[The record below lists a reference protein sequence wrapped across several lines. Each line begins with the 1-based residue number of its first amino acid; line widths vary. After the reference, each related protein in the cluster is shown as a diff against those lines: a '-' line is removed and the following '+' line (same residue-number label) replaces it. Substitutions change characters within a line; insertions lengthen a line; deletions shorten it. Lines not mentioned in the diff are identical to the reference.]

1 MIQENRTALQDP
13 RKGQMPEKLALNV
26 TEAAQ
31 ALGVSRQTMYSLIHR
46 TDFPSFQMGG
56 RRLISTEGLRE
67 WVREQAKGVSA

>member
-1 MIQENRTALQDP
+1 MNETRITLQDP

-31 ALGVSRQTMYSLIHR
+31 VLGVSRQTMYTLIHR
-46 TDFPSFQMGG
+46 ADFPSFQMGG